1 MKDQGQK
8 RVKTCVT
15 EKRKE
20 ENSIY
25 KRGRYTLLGV
35 LADLL
40 FIEKYG
46 RYFAPKN

>member
-1 MKDQGQK
+1 MCHE
-8 RVKTCVT
+8 V
-15 EKRKE
+15 E
-20 ENSIY
+20 ERRGSIY

-46 RYFAPKN
+46 RYFVPKN